1 MCRKN
6 VNVEETEGNGRKKG
20 AEMKNRY
27 FPLLPRLIGFF
38 FSFKP

>member
-6 VNVEETEGNGRKKG
+6 VNVEETEGNGGKEG

-27 FPLLPRLIGFF
+27 FPLLPGLIGFF
-38 FSFKP
+38 FFFFL